1 MLALWFPAV
10 VAATVLLAPAALAD
24 PDLDRIPQSAA
35 PLPLDDVA
43 PLSSGRV
50 VYLQTDLSLSALRN
64 GLVIPLPPPAPP
76 GWEARGFVDART
88 RWRLT
93 DNVSLIYS
101 GRLNLRAEDG
111 LAFPSHKDVR
121 HDFREGYIAWAGDN
135 GTFLDFG
142 RINLK
147 SGVAMG
153 FNPTDVFKTRA
164 VVEAD
169 SADPSVLREDRLG
182 TLMFRAQQDWDGGA
196 VTFALAPKI
205 ADETAPYL
213 NTNLPSF
220 NPMFDRTNA
229 HTRALLKASFHLL
242 DDVSPEVLA
251 YTEDGETRYGLN
263 VTKAVGQAVVVYL
276 EWSGGDRASL
286 VHDAIADGQETGVL
300 PPVAPIPE
308 NAARAFQNDLAL
320 GASYATQSELTINLE
335 YEYHQAGF
343 SSADWRN
350 WFGAGSNLAI
360 DSELWFIRG
369 YAADQQEPVARSS
382 VFLRADWQDAF
393 THDLELAGFVDSDA
407 RDGSGFVQFT
417 ADYYLSRS
425 WTVGVLGAATF
436 GGHRSDFGSLPT
448 GSTVLFKL
456 RRYL

>member
-1 MLALWFPAV
+1 MFAPRFLAVIAV
-10 VAATVLLAPAALAD
+10 TAPFATATLAD
-24 PDLDRIPQSAA
+24 SDLDRIPQSAT
-35 PLPLDDVA
+35 PLPQDD
-43 PLSSGRV
+43 LSPSLSGQV
-50 VYLQTDLSLSALRN
+50 LYLQSDLSLGALRD

-76 GWEARGFVDART
+76 SWEARIFLDART

-93 DNVSLIYS
+93 DNVNFIYS
-101 GRLNLRAEDG
+101 GRFNLRAEDG
-111 LAFPSHKDVR
+111 IAFPSREDVR
-121 HDFREGYIAWAGDN
+121 HDLREGYIAWAGSN

-153 FNPTDVFKTRA
+153 FNPTDFFKTRA

-182 TLMFRAQQDWDGGA
+182 TLMFCAQQDWDGGA
-196 VTFALAPKI
+196 VTFALAPQV

-213 NTNLPSF
+213 NTNLPNF

-229 HTRALLKASFHLL
+229 HTRALLKVSFHLL

-251 YTEDGETRYGLN
+251 YAEDGQMRYGLN
-263 VTKAVGQAVVVYL
+263 ATKAVGHAVVAYL

-286 VHDAIADGQETGVL
+286 VQDATVDGQETGVL
-300 PPVAPIPE
+300 PPFTPIPE
-308 NAARAFQNDLAL
+308 SAMRSFQNDLAL
-320 GASYATQSELTINLE
+320 GASYATQSEVTLNLE

-343 SSADWRN
+343 SGADWRN
-350 WFGAGSNLAI
+350 WFDAGGNLAI

-369 YAADQQEPVARSS
+369 YAADQQEPVARAS

-393 THDLELAGFVDSDA
+393 IHNMELAGFVDTDTQ
-407 RDGSGFVQFT
+407 DGSGFLQFSG
-417 ADYYLSRS
+417 DYYLSRS
-425 WTVGVLGAATF
+425 WTVGALATTTF
-436 GGHRSDFGSLPT
+436 GGRHSDFGSLPT
-448 GSTVLFKL
+448 GSAVLFKV